1 MEELPQCK
9 INFYNMSA
17 KTIINKL
24 KTHGDII
31 HQYGDPIFKGGH
43 NREVIKK
50 MSKKE
55 RLKLSPFYEKSC
67 QIADKSNDTNM
78 VGQEGKKKVDVFYIE
93 GDYDCGSFDMI
104 LNLINKLSY

>member
-1 MEELPQCK
+1 
-9 INFYNMSA
+9 
-17 KTIINKL
+17 
-24 KTHGDII
+24 
-31 HQYGDPIFKGGH
+31 
-43 NREVIKK
+43 